1 MEQNFTIKNITKNST
16 NLEVDWSDG
25 KKSKF
30 NYLWLRD
37 NCPTA
42 HDKDS
47 RHRMFNILKVSNK
60 INPKKFAVNNEGKL
74 EIEWSEGDHVSYYDQ
89 NWLRENCYTI
99 KNNLEYKS
107 PYQLWDNSLQNDL
120 KSIEIEHDEIMS
132 SDEGL
137 VRWLELLHHT
147 GIAIVKNAPTENN
160 SGFKILNRISHTRET
175 FFKTPFEVINIPKP
189 NNSAYTAHALRNH
202 MDLPWFETP
211 PGYQFLHCLV
221 NSATG
226 GDSSAV
232 DGFAVADYLRKNEKE
247 IFDTLVNVHLKFRD
261 MDYTQESVRSYYAP
275 AISLTKDNDYHDIRF
290 SVATMD
296 ALDCHPDLMD
306 KVYKAHH
313 RFGNLLH
320 DDQFQIKFRLGPGD
334 IFSFNN
340 RRLLHG
346 RTEYDPNSGHRH
358 LQGYYMDRDEIIGR
372 LRYLKNSVNSNQ

>member
-1 MEQNFTIKNITKNST
+1 MSVEISKISKNGSVLNVEWTDGEQSNFN
-16 NLEVDWSDG
+16 
-25 KKSKF
+25 F
-30 NYLWLRD
+30 LWLRD

-47 RHRMFNILKVSNK
+47 RHRMFNILEISTNIEPKRCK
-60 INPKKFAVNNEGKL
+60 INSEGKL
-74 EIEWSEGDHVSYYDQ
+74 EVEWSEGNHTSYYDQ
-89 NWLRENCYTI
+89 KWLRQNCYTI
-99 KNNLEYKS
+99 NNNKKYIS
-107 PYQLWDNSLQNDL
+107 PYQLWDNSLQKNL
-120 KSIEIEHDEIMS
+120 KSINIDHDEIIN

-137 VRWLELLHHT
+137 IKWLELLHYK
-147 GIAIVKNAPTENN
+147 GIAIVKNAPTEKE
-160 SGFKILNRISHTRET
+160 SAFPVLNRISHTRET

-202 MDLPWFETP
+202 MDLPWFENP
-211 PGYQFLHCLV
+211 PGYQFLHCLI
-221 NSATG
+221 NNADG

-232 DGFAVADYLRKNEKE
+232 DAFSVADYLRKNEKKIFE
-247 IFDTLVNVHLKFRD
+247 ILVNVPLKFRD
-261 MDYTQESVRSYYAP
+261 KDYTQESHRSFYGSAV
-275 AISLTKDNDYHDIRF
+275 SLTKDGDYNDIRF

-320 DDQFQIKFRLGPGD
+320 DDKFQINFRLEPGD

-340 RRLLHG
+340 RRVLHG
-346 RTEYDPNSGHRH
+346 RTSFNPNSGERH

-372 LRYLKNSVNSNQ
+372 LNYLKK